1 MAKRVAIVAAAQT
14 KYEESKQN
22 LSYEELVWE
31 VVEKVTQ
38 DAGLMWADRII
49 NGFGIDSI
57 VSCSE
62 DYWDSRV
69 ISQFAIQRELGAHGM
84 PETKVCADG
93 TKAVY
98 LATIQILSGRYD
110 VVLVVSHRK
119 ESVTVRSIIE
129 NCGLDPIYMRPLG
142 LDYTVAAA
150 MQARR
155 YMFKYG
161 ISEEQCAKV
170 VVKNRKNGKSNPFAQ
185 LHSEVR
191 IEDVLKSK
199 IIAEPIKLLDAKPV
213 SDGACAI
220 ILASEEKAKKI
231 TDKPIWIK
239 GIGNC
244 YDLHYLGDRDL
255 ADCNSLEFAA
265 KQAYSM
271 AGITNPKK
279 EIDVAEI
286 FDEYSYQEL
295 LWTEGLGFCDR
306 GKGGELI
313 DRGVTQ
319 IGGEI
324 PINPSGG
331 LLSGVPSGVAG
342 MSRVAE
348 GFLQLRNEAAARQVD
363 GVRTALAHGVT
374 GSCGQA
380 HCVIILGN

>member
-1 MAKRVAIVAAAQT
+1 MVKRVGIVAAAQT
-14 KYEESKQN
+14 KYEESKQD

-38 DAGLMWADRII
+38 DANLTWADRIT

-84 PETKVCADG
+84 PETKVCADSAN
-93 TKAVY
+93 AVY
-98 LATIQILSGRYD
+98 LGIIQILSGRYD

-119 ESVTVRSIIE
+119 ESVTVQSIIE

-161 ISEEQCAKV
+161 VNEEQCAKV
-170 VVKNRKNGKSNPFAQ
+170 VVKNRKNGKNNPFAQ

-191 IEDVLKSK
+191 IEDVLKSQM
-199 IIAEPIKLLDAKPV
+199 IAEPIKLLDAKPV

-220 ILASEEKAKKI
+220 ILASEEKATKI
-231 TDKPIWIK
+231 TDKPIWVK

-255 ADCNSLEFAA
+255 ANCDSLELAA

-271 AGITNPKK
+271 AGIKNPKK
-279 EIDVAEI
+279 DIDVAEI

-295 LWTEGLGFCDR
+295 LWTEGFGFCDR
-306 GKGGELI
+306 GKGGEMI
-313 DRGVTQ
+313 DRGATE
-319 IGGEI
+319 IGSEI

-348 GFLQLRNEAAARQVD
+348 CFLQLRNEAAARQVN
-363 GVRTALAHGVT
+363 GARTALAHGVT

>member
-1 MAKRVAIVAAAQT
+1 MTKRVAIVAAAQT
-14 KYEESKQN
+14 KYEENKQN

-38 DAGLMWADRII
+38 DAGLNWADRITD
-49 NGFGIDSI
+49 GFGIDSI

-93 TKAVY
+93 ANAVY
-98 LATIQILSGRYD
+98 LGIIQILSGRYD
-110 VVLVVSHRK
+110 VVLIVSHRK
-119 ESVTVRSIIE
+119 ESVTVQSIIE

-161 ISEEQCAKV
+161 VNEEQCAKV
-170 VVKNRKNGKSNPFAQ
+170 VVKNRKNGRNNPFAQ
-185 LHSEVR
+185 LHSEIR
-191 IEDVLKSK
+191 IEDVLKSQM
-199 IIAEPIKLLDAKPV
+199 IAEPIKLLDAKPV
-213 SDGACAI
+213 SDGACAM

-231 TDKPIWIK
+231 TNKPVWIK

-255 ADCNSLEFAA
+255 ADCDSLELAA
-265 KQAYSM
+265 KRAYSM
-271 AGITNPKK
+271 AGIKSPKK
-279 EIDVAEI
+279 DIDVAEI

-313 DRGVTQ
+313 DRGATQ

-348 GFLQLRNEAAARQVD
+348 IFLQLRQGAAARQID
-363 GVRTALAHGVT
+363 GASTALAHGVT

>member
-14 KYEESKQN
+14 KYEQSKEN

-38 DAGLMWADRII
+38 DAGLTWADRIT

-62 DYWDSRV
+62 DYWDARV
-69 ISQFAIQRELGAHGM
+69 ICQFAIQRELGAHGM

-93 TKAVY
+93 ANAVY
-98 LATIQILSGRYD
+98 LAAIQILSGRYD

-119 ESVTVRSIIE
+119 ESVTMRSIIE

-142 LDYTVAAA
+142 LDYAVAAA

-161 ISEEQCAKV
+161 INEEQCAKV
-170 VVKNRKNGKSNPFAQ
+170 VVKNRKNGKNNPFAQ
-185 LHSEVR
+185 LHSEIA
-191 IEDVLKSK
+191 IEDVLNSQVL
-199 IIAEPIKLLDAKPV
+199 AEPIKALDVKPI
-213 SDGACAI
+213 SDGACAL
-220 ILASEEKAKKI
+220 ILASEEKARKV
-231 TDKPIWIK
+231 TAKPVWIK

-279 EIDVAEI
+279 DIDVAEI

-295 LWTEGLGFCDR
+295 LWAEGFGFCDR
-306 GKGGELI
+306 GKGGDMI
-313 DRGVTQ
+313 DRDATE

-324 PINPSGG
+324 PMNPSGG

-342 MSRVAE
+342 MARVAE
-348 GFLQLRNEAAARQVD
+348 GFLQLRNEAGARQV
-363 GVRTALAHGVT
+363 GGARTALTHGVT